1 MKPFEWARLVCDD
14 PKVPPMARFVAVTLA
29 MHARGAHAPQSRCSH
44 AQLATWTGLAR
55 RTVITAMSVLI
66 ELEYVVSVKQ
76 HTKSGARAASLHLL
90 IHPEQ
95 ASQPVDNPPTRRT
108 TKVQEMHRGSAG
120 DAPYGGAGDAH
131 LEDEGSLQDAQGSH
145 VLDIMSR
152 IAAGKGM
159 PR

>member
-14 PKVPPMARFVAVTLA
+14 DKVPPMARFVALTLA

-44 AQLATWTGLAR
+44 AQIARWTGLAR
-55 RTVITAMSVLI
+55 RTVITAMAALI
-66 ELEYVVSVKQ
+66 EMEYVVSVKQ

-90 IHPEQ
+90 IHPKQ
-95 ASQPVDNPPTRRT
+95 ASQPVDNTPPKRA

-120 DAPYGGAGDAH
+120 DAHHGGAGDAH
-131 LEDEGSLQDAQGSH
+131 LEDKGDLQDVP
-145 VLDIMSR
+145 VLDLMSR
-152 IAAGKGM
+152 IAAGKAM

>member
-1 MKPFEWARLVCDD
+1 M
-14 PKVPPMARFVAVTLA
+14 
-29 MHARGAHAPQSRCSH
+29 G
-44 AQLATWTGLAR
+44 
-55 RTVITAMSVLI
+55 VLI

-95 ASQPVDNPPTRRT
+95 SAQPVDNHPHTRT
-108 TKVQEMHRGSAG
+108 TKVQQMHRGSAG
-120 DAPYGGAGDAH
+120 DAHHGGAGDAH
-131 LEDEGSLQDAQGSH
+131 LEDEGSLQDVP
-145 VLDIMSR
+145 VLDLMSR